1 MSGAHVI
8 AEWEP
13 ARDYLS
19 TVEDRRRRYDMGEV
33 GGM

>member
-19 TVEDRRRRYDMGEV
+19 TGEDRRRYDMGEV